1 VEVLRKG
8 VSRLLG
14 RPNPTNVSIASVP
27 MRTALERRATR
38 LDVPTRPGALIAPL
52 PLLAGV
58 SAGLVAAA
66 VLFSKGSSDDPL
78 IWIGGLAI
86 AFAAAA
92 AVSAAVGSLA
102 VPALSALG
110 LATVGCF
117 AGLVVWQGFSML
129 WTIEADRT
137 WNYVNRALVYLAFL
151 VLGLALGTMRRAP
164 RFAAGWLAVVT
175 AAAIGW
181 ALATKIFPGLSAET
195 ERVARLNSPIGY
207 WNVLA
212 LLTVFALPLALWIAA
227 PRSRPA
233 WLRAAGVVYLYAA
246 LVALVLTFSRGGVAV
261 GIVAVALWFAIARPR
276 LESAAALAL
285 ALVPTLAVSGW
296 AFSRP
301 GLTKDGQPRSLQV
314 HDGRWF
320 ALALVLG
327 GIGAFAAAYFVARFE
342 NRRPLTEVW
351 RLRLGRAAVVAV
363 VAAAAVGVGALLAAG
378 ITPSRVL
385 HKFNEPAPVSA
396 GQGANN
402 LTNLSSSSRWN
413 WWQEAWKAWR
423 AHPVLGTG
431 AGTFD
436 LTHRKL
442 RVDGTVA
449 TEPHNLPLQ
458 FLSETGI
465 FGFILFLGIALAG
478 AGALV
483 ETLRRLEGEDRLAA
497 AALVVGLFA
506 YVVHGVVDFDW
517 DFIAVT
523 APAVAVLG
531 VLLAAGR
538 PAHVRLGARRGVVAV
553 AAGAFAAAALYSLA
567 SPWLAARRV
576 DDAYAALSRG
586 DPGAAVSDA
595 RGAHDLNPVS
605 VDALL
610 AWGLAEAGRGDV
622 AAAGRIY
629 TKAIS
634 SQPDNWRPWYF
645 RARLLE
651 KIAGPKAALFDA
663 QQAAK
668 RDPRG
673 LAGTYAASLATAP

>member
-1 VEVLRKG
+1 
-8 VSRLLG
+8 
-14 RPNPTNVSIASVP
+14 

-38 LDVPTRPGALIAPL
+38 LDVSTRPGALLAPL

-102 VPALSALG
+102 VPEVSPLG

-117 AGLVVWQGFSML
+117 AGLLVWQGFSVL
-129 WTIEADRT
+129 WSIEADRT

-151 VLGLALGTMRRAP
+151 VLGLAVGTMGRAP

-175 AAAIGW
+175 AAAIGC
-181 ALATKIFPGLSAET
+181 ALATKIFPGLSGET

-212 LLTVFALPLALWIAA
+212 LLTVFAVPLAFWIAA

-233 WLRAAGVVYLYAA
+233 WLRAAAVIYLYAA

-261 GIVAVALWFAIARPR
+261 GIAAAVLWFAIARPR
-276 LESAAALAL
+276 LESAAALAI
-285 ALVPTLAVSGW
+285 ALVPTIAVCGW

-327 GIGAFAAAYFVARFE
+327 GIAAFAAAFFTARNE
-342 NRRPLTEVW
+342 ARRPLTEPW
-351 RLRLGRAAVVAV
+351 RVRLGRAAVLAVAV
-363 VAAAAVGVGALLAAG
+363 AALVGVGALLAAG
-378 ITPSRVL
+378 ITPARVL
-385 HKFNEPAPVSA
+385 HKFNEPTPTSA
-396 GQGANN
+396 GNGANN

-413 WWQEAWKAWR
+413 WWQEAWRSWR
-423 AHPVLGTG
+423 VHPVLGTG

-497 AALVVGLFA
+497 AALVVALFA

-531 VLLAAGR
+531 VLLTAGR
-538 PAHVRLGARRGVVAV
+538 PARVRPGARRGMLAI

-567 SPWLAARRV
+567 SPWLAVRRV

-586 DPGAAVSDA
+586 DEDAAVADA
-595 RGAHDLNPVS
+595 RSAHDLNPVS

-610 AWGLAEAGRGDV
+610 AWGAAEAARGDV
-622 AAAGRIY
+622 AAAGRLY

-634 SQPDNWRPWYF
+634 IQPDNWRPWYY

-651 KIAGPKAALFDA
+651 KIAGPKVALFDA
-663 QQAAK
+663 QQAAA

-673 LAGTYAASLATAP
+673 LAGAYAASLATAP

>member
-1 VEVLRKG
+1 
-8 VSRLLG
+8 
-14 RPNPTNVSIASVP
+14 

-38 LDVPTRPGALIAPL
+38 LDVSTRPGALIAPL

-102 VPALSALG
+102 VPALSALA

-181 ALATKIFPGLSAET
+181 ALATKIFPRLSAET

-233 WLRAAGVVYLYAA
+233 WLRAVAVVYLYAA

-276 LESAAALAL
+276 LESVAALAL
-285 ALVPTLAVSGW
+285 AIVPTLAVSGW

-327 GIGAFAAAYFVARFE
+327 GIGAYAAAFFVARYE
-342 NRRPLTEVW
+342 NQRPLTEPW

-363 VAAAAVGVGALLAAG
+363 VAAAAVSVGALLAAG
-378 ITPSRVL
+378 ITPSRAL

-478 AGALV
+478 AGALI

-497 AALVVGLFA
+497 A
-506 YVVHGVVDFDW
+506 
-517 DFIAVT
+517 
-523 APAVAVLG
+523 VLG

-538 PAHVRLGARRGVVAV
+538 PAHRRLGARRGVIAV

-595 RGAHDLNPVS
+595 RSAHDINPVS

-622 AAAGRIY
+622 AAAGQIY

-645 RARLLE
+645 RAKLLE
-651 KIAGPKAALFDA
+651 KVAGPKAALFDA
-663 QQAAK
+663 QQAAA
-668 RDPRG
+668 RDPLGR
-673 LAGTYAASLATAP
+673 AGAYAASLATAP

>member
-1 VEVLRKG
+1 
-8 VSRLLG
+8 
-14 RPNPTNVSIASVP
+14 

-38 LDVPTRPGALIAPL
+38 LDVPTRPGALVAPL

-102 VPALSALG
+102 VPELSAFA
-110 LATVGCF
+110 LATVGSF
-117 AGLVVWQGFSML
+117 TGLVVWQGFSML
-129 WTIEADRT
+129 WSIEGDRT

-151 VLGLALGTMRRAP
+151 VLGLAIGTMRRAP

-181 ALATKIFPGLSAET
+181 ALATKIFPGLSEET

-212 LLTVFALPLALWIAA
+212 LLTVFAVPLALWIAA
-227 PRSRPA
+227 PRSRPP
-233 WLRAAGVVYLYAA
+233 WLRATAVVSLYAA

-261 GIVAVALWFAIARPR
+261 GIVAAALWFVIAWPR

-327 GIGAFAAAYFVARFE
+327 GIGAFAAAFFVARYE
-342 NRRPLTEVW
+342 NRQPLTEAW
-351 RLRLGRAAVVAV
+351 RLRLGRAAVIAVV
-363 VAAAAVGVGALLAAG
+363 VAAVVGVGALLAAG

-431 AGTFD
+431 SGTFD

-458 FLSETGI
+458 FLSETGV

-497 AALVVGLFA
+497 AALVVALFA

-538 PAHVRLGARRGVVAV
+538 PARVRLGARHGVVAV

-586 DPGAAVSDA
+586 DPVAAASDA
-595 RGAHDLNPVS
+595 HSAHDINPVS

-610 AWGLAEAGRGDV
+610 AWGLAEAGRGDA

-634 SQPDNWRPWYF
+634 IQPDNWRPWYF

-651 KIAGPKAALFDA
+651 KIAGPRAALFDA
-663 QQAAK
+663 KQAAA
-668 RDPRG
+668 RDPLG
-673 LAGTYAASLATAP
+673 LAGVYAASLATAP

>member
-1 VEVLRKG
+1 
-8 VSRLLG
+8 
-14 RPNPTNVSIASVP
+14 
-27 MRTALERRATR
+27 MDRRAGNRVRGRRGSLGGRGRSGGAGGVRTGPGDGR
-38 LDVPTRPGALIAPL
+38 LFRRPRR
-52 PLLAGV
+52 LAGV
-58 SAGLVAAA
+58 LDPLVDRGRPDLELRQSLARLPRVPAARAGGGDDAAGAAVRGGVAHGRDGGGDRLGARDEDLPRAVGGDRAGGAPEQPDRLLERARAADRVRSSPGAVDCGASRPAGLAARGRGRLPLCGARRVGADVLSRRRRRRDRGGRALDCDRAAA
-66 VLFSKGSSDDPL
+66 AGECGCACNCARADARRLRLGFLTSRADVL
-78 IWIGGLAI
+78 GGIA
-86 AFAAAA
+86 AFAAA
-92 AVSAAVGSLA
+92 
-102 VPALSALG
+102 
-110 LATVGCF
+110 F
-117 AGLVVWQGFSML
+117 F
-129 WTIEADRT
+129 
-137 WNYVNRALVYLAFL
+137 
-151 VLGLALGTMRRAP
+151 
-164 RFAAGWLAVVT
+164 
-175 AAAIGW
+175 
-181 ALATKIFPGLSAET
+181 
-195 ERVARLNSPIGY
+195 
-207 WNVLA
+207 
-212 LLTVFALPLALWIAA
+212 
-227 PRSRPA
+227 
-233 WLRAAGVVYLYAA
+233 
-246 LVALVLTFSRGGVAV
+246 
-261 GIVAVALWFAIARPR
+261 IARYETR
-276 LESAAALAL
+276 
-285 ALVPTLAVSGW
+285 
-296 AFSRP
+296 
-301 GLTKDGQPRSLQV
+301 Q
-314 HDGRWF
+314 
-320 ALALVLG
+320 
-327 GIGAFAAAYFVARFE
+327 
-342 NRRPLTEVW
+342 PLTEPW
-351 RLRLGRAAVVAV
+351 RLRLGRAAVLAVV
-363 VAAAAVGVGALLAAG
+363 VAAVFGVGALLAAG

-385 HKFNEPAPVSA
+385 HKFNEPTPASA
-396 GQGANN
+396 AQGANN

-413 WWQEAWKAWR
+413 WWQEAWRSWR

-497 AALVVGLFA
+497 AALVVALFA

-538 PAHVRLGARRGVVAV
+538 PARVRLRARRGVLAV

-586 DPGAAVSDA
+586 DAGAAVSDA
-595 RGAHDLNPVS
+595 RSAHDLNPVS

-610 AWGLAEAGRGDV
+610 AWGLAEAARGDV
-622 AAAGRIY
+622 AAAGRLY

-634 SQPDNWRPWYF
+634 IQPDNWRPWYF

-651 KIAGPKAALFDA
+651 KIAGPKVALFDA
-663 QQAAK
+663 QQAAA

-673 LAGTYAASLATAP
+673 LAGAYAASLATAS

>member
-1 VEVLRKG
+1 
-8 VSRLLG
+8 
-14 RPNPTNVSIASVP
+14 

-38 LDVPTRPGALIAPL
+38 LDGSTRPGALLAPL

-58 SAGLVAAA
+58 SAALVAAA
-66 VLFSKGSSDDPL
+66 VLFSKGSADDPL

-102 VPALSALG
+102 VPEVSTLG

-117 AGLVVWQGFSML
+117 AGLVVWQGLSVL
-129 WTIEADRT
+129 WSIEADRT
-137 WNYVNRALVYLAFL
+137 WNYVNRSLVYLAFL
-151 VLGLALGTMRRAP
+151 VLGLAVGTMRRAP

-212 LLTVFALPLALWIAA
+212 LLTVFALPLGLWIVA

-233 WLRAAGVVYLYAA
+233 WLRAIAVVYLYAA
-246 LVALVLTFSRGGVAV
+246 LVTLVLTFSRGGVAV
-261 GIVAVALWFAIARPR
+261 GIAAAALWIAIARPR
-276 LESAAALAL
+276 LESAAALAI
-285 ALVPTLAVSGW
+285 AVVPTLAVCGW

-327 GIGAFAAAYFVARFE
+327 GIAAFAAAFFTARYE
-342 NRRPLTEVW
+342 SRRPLTERW
-351 RLRLGRAAVVAV
+351 RLRLGRAAVLAVAV
-363 VAAAAVGVGALLAAG
+363 AAVVGAGALLAAG

-385 HKFNEPAPVSA
+385 HKFNEPTPTSA

-413 WWQEAWKAWR
+413 WWQEAWTSWR

-458 FLSETGI
+458 FLTETGI
-465 FGFILFLGIALAG
+465 FGFVLFLGIALAG

-497 AALVVGLFA
+497 AALVVALFA

-517 DFIAVT
+517 DFVAVT
-523 APAVAVLG
+523 APAVGVLG

-538 PAHVRLGARRGVVAV
+538 PARVRLGARRGVLAV
-553 AAGAFAAAALYSLA
+553 AAGAFAAAAVYSLA

-586 DPGAAVSDA
+586 DAGAAVTDA
-595 RGAHDLNPVS
+595 RSAHDLNPVS

-610 AWGLAEAGRGDV
+610 AWGVAEAARGDV
-622 AAAGRIY
+622 AAAGRVY

-634 SQPDNWRPWYF
+634 IQPDNWRPWYF

-651 KIAGPKAALFDA
+651 KIAGPKVALFDA
-663 QQAAK
+663 RQAAA

-673 LAGTYAASLATAP
+673 LAGAYAASLATAP

>member
-1 VEVLRKG
+1 
-8 VSRLLG
+8 
-14 RPNPTNVSIASVP
+14 
-27 MRTALERRATR
+27 
-38 LDVPTRPGALIAPL
+38 
-52 PLLAGV
+52 
-58 SAGLVAAA
+58 
-66 VLFSKGSSDDPL
+66 
-78 IWIGGLAI
+78 
-86 AFAAAA
+86 
-92 AVSAAVGSLA
+92 
-102 VPALSALG
+102 
-110 LATVGCF
+110 
-117 AGLVVWQGFSML
+117 
-129 WTIEADRT
+129 
-137 WNYVNRALVYLAFL
+137 
-151 VLGLALGTMRRAP
+151 
-164 RFAAGWLAVVT
+164 
-175 AAAIGW
+175 
-181 ALATKIFPGLSAET
+181 
-195 ERVARLNSPIGY
+195 
-207 WNVLA
+207 
-212 LLTVFALPLALWIAA
+212 
-227 PRSRPA
+227 
-233 WLRAAGVVYLYAA
+233 
-246 LVALVLTFSRGGVAV
+246 
-261 GIVAVALWFAIARPR
+261 
-276 LESAAALAL
+276 
-285 ALVPTLAVSGW
+285 
-296 AFSRP
+296 
-301 GLTKDGQPRSLQV
+301 V

-327 GIGAFAAAYFVARFE
+327 GIAAFAAAFFVARYE
-342 NRRPLTEVW
+342 DRQPLTEAW
-351 RLRLGRAAVVAV
+351 RLRLGRAAVIAVV
-363 VAAAAVGVGALLAAG
+363 VAAVVGVGALLAAG

-458 FLSETGI
+458 FLSETGV

-497 AALVVGLFA
+497 AALVVALFA

-538 PAHVRLGARRGVVAV
+538 PARVRLGARHGVVAV

-586 DPGAAVSDA
+586 DPVAAVSDA
-595 RGAHDLNPVS
+595 HSAHDINPVS

-634 SQPDNWRPWYF
+634 IQPDNWRPWYF

-651 KIAGPKAALFDA
+651 KVAGPKVALFDA
-663 QQAAK
+663 KQAAA
-668 RDPRG
+668 RDPLG
-673 LAGTYAASLATAP
+673 LAGVYAASLATAP